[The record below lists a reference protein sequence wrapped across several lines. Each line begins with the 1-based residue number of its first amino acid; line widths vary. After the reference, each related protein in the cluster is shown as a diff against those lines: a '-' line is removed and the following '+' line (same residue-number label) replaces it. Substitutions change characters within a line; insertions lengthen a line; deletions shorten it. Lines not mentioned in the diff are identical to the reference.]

1 MSTERPPVRVL
12 VADDEPRY
20 RQAVAEAVSARP
32 DFELVGEAAAG
43 GEVVDTVRELQP
55 QVVLVDLDMRGLDLI
70 GALERREV
78 AAAVMVVSTRLDVQ
92 TVYTA
97 VEAGAKAYLSK
108 EASPTEICDAIVGV
122 ARGDVVLPMQLQLAL
137 AREIQSRTEEAR
149 PLLNKREHEVLLLI
163 SQRFTPYDVC
173 RRLYLSPTA
182 LQRYVEGFCEKLGVT
197 EVEDAVTEG
206 RRRGLIK

>member
-1 MSTERPPVRVL
+1 MTTERPPVRVL

-20 RQAVAEAVSARP
+20 REAVVAAVSAQP
-32 DFELVGEAAAG
+32 GFELVGEAAAG
-43 GEVVDTVRELQP
+43 GEVIDTVRQLQP
-55 QVVLVDLDMRGLDLI
+55 QVVLVDVDMRGLDLI
-70 GALERREV
+70 GALERREL
-78 AAAVMVVSTRLDVQ
+78 AAAVMIVSTRLDVN

-108 EASPTEICDAIVGV
+108 EASPAEICDAIVGV

-137 AREIQSRTEEAR
+137 ARELQSRSEQAR
-149 PLLNKREHEVLLLI
+149 PLLSKREHEVLVLI

-173 RRLYLSPTA
+173 RRLYLSQAA

-197 EVEDAVTEG
+197 EVDEAVTEG
-206 RRRGLIK
+206 RRRGLIR